1 LVLTLGFYRPA
12 PQGFTDACF
21 KFKQTAGEQ
30 RVRATIGR
38 EHKAHGFERFADDK
52 RDAMLGGFEEKV
64 TVNGSAKTGDDDGGH
79 VFQRELSLAF
89 FSAAG

>member
-1 LVLTLGFYRPA
+1 
-12 PQGFTDACF
+12 
-21 KFKQTAGEQ
+21 
-30 RVRATIGR
+30 
-38 EHKAHGFERFADDK
+38 
-52 RDAMLGGFEEKV
+52 MLGGFEEKV